1 MPNSRRRKFSVQNE
15 VARKNLSKGGTNTNN
30 NSSSIS
36 SLKNNKTTNKGLQNR
51 SVAIEPMT
59 VVLECDN
66 CSTSSIV
73 KKENNLDP
81 VDSSTIKLNSLST
94 STHNG
99 SVASKQPTPQL
110 TPAPSKQGTTNK
122 SRREPTHQPRAR
134 VRSPKYSLVVLDT
147 PNTEIYNSVDL
158 SPAKP
163 QTATDSASL
172 ESSQPTPESSPH
184 SSKRETMDRGR
195 REQRHSHRAKIRS
208 PNHRIYVFNTPSTE
222 IHKIVDIGTSADVG
236 IDSCMETVGTNVI
249 DWAQETR
256 DWLQEIQV
264 YTVNTAEIEMLEL
277 EQQSDH
283 SLDDMCRICHSG
295 DCLSPELGRLVSA
308 CNCRGTVGRV
318 HVRCLERWLTE
329 SGKSRCELCGTRY
342 HTRRVHRYGV
352 LKALVM
358 WFLSQNAKQL
368 MVDSLGIMLM
378 SPLAVLAA
386 WLSGR
391 TLAGL
396 MTQESQVTP
405 WPLASTFVLACMT
418 LVCYYCWIV
427 SAATRH
433 ALGWWIWYR
442 SQYEVRL
449 ELQDE
454 E

>member
-1 MPNSRRRKFSVQNE
+1 MPNSRRRKFSVQND
-15 VARKNLSKGGTNTNN
+15 VARKNLSKGNSIITN
-30 NSSSIS
+30 SIATINPPQ
-36 SLKNNKTTNKGLQNR
+36 KNNKTPPKSFQNR
-51 SVAIEPMT
+51 SVALEPMA
-59 VVLECDN
+59 VVFECDD
-66 CSTSSIV
+66 CSPV
-73 KKENNLDP
+73 RKENRGNP
-81 VDSSTIKLNSLST
+81 VEANTIKLNSLST
-94 STHNG
+94 STTTVSQETN
-99 SVASKQPTPQL
+99 ASISQITTPL
-110 TPAPSKQGTTNK
+110 KRETITRN
-122 SRREPTHQPRAR
+122 RREPTRQPRAR
-134 VRSPKYSLVVLDT
+134 VRSPKHSLAVFDT
-147 PNTEIYNSVDL
+147 PHTEIYNSVEL
-158 SPAKP
+158 SSMK
-163 QTATDSASL
+163 QHFKTVIDSA
-172 ESSQPTPESSPH
+172 PESSSNPTSQTPH
-184 SSKRETMDRGR
+184 SSKQETKDRTR
-195 REQRHSHRAKIRS
+195 QRHQHRARVRS
-208 PNHRIYVFNTPSTE
+208 PKHSLYVFSSPSIE
-222 IHKIVDIGTSADVG
+222 IRKVEDMATSVDVSIS
-236 IDSCMETVGTNVI
+236 SCKETVGTNVI
-249 DWAQETR
+249 DWEHEAHQDWAQ
-256 DWLQEIQV
+256 DSQV
-264 YTVNTAEIEMLEL
+264 YTMDVAELDMLEL